1 MLKKKA
7 IRKMI
12 VTTMSVFII
21 LMLYLIPTTSKER
34 TLHTNLELE
43 YITGIGNNHIYL
55 MNDNGYLVRTKILL
69 DEKTKEAKIKM
80 LLSNLTMQDS
90 SKFPIGLH
98 STIPKG
104 TKVEGIKLE
113 EDFAV
118 INFSKELLSVEKS
131 QEKRMIESIVHS
143 VLDIEGIRSVSIQV
157 EGKTLKEYPNSL
169 EKLPEIYT
177 KNFAI
182 NQVFDID
189 DYKNTQK
196 VVIYYLEQIEN
207 ENYYVPVTKYLND
220 SREKVEIVVDELT
233 SNYIYEPNLMSL
245 AKEDVELIS
254 HEIDDDLLILNF
266 NESFLQDGKIKE
278 EVLYTFAMSCFD
290 NYNINTISF
299 QVGGVEK
306 ALIQAKDIP

>member
-104 TKVEGIKLE
+104 TKVDGIKLE

-157 EGKTLKEYPNSL
+157 EGETLKAYPNSL